1 MTLMIGAVLAAGT
14 GGCVGKKS
22 ASVEASETG
31 REVALTRTLTGI
43 LLGPCANPY
52 VGRTETGS
60 AWLKLKGTGPIYAGS
75 AVEIVLRDGTPDAQW
90 SGTLTGSVDVDNAKR
105 HVVVNLRVGG
115 EPFPMNG
122 TYRLKASA

>member
-43 LLGPCANPY
+43 LLGPCAN
-52 VGRTETGS
+52 RTETGS